1 MNMYDI
7 IEKKRDF
14 HKLSKEEIEYVVNG
28 YVDGSIPDYQVA
40 AFLMAV
46 FLNKFDIDET
56 FYLTDAFIDSGHTID
71 LSEIKGIKVDK
82 HSTGGVG
89 DKTTLVLGPM
99 VAACGVPFV
108 KMSGR
113 GLGHTGG
120 TLDKLE
126 SIKGFD
132 FEISIEEFI
141 KNANEIGMVIAS
153 QTGDVTPA
161 DKKFYALR
169 DTTATVDNLS
179 LISSSIMSKKL
190 ATGADGIVL
199 DVKVGSGAFMKNIED
214 AEELSHLMIKLGEK
228 YNRETMAVISNMEQP
243 LGLAVGNSLEVI
255 EAIETLR
262 GNGPEDLVELCY
274 RIGTKLLLIAKVAKT
289 DEEAH
294 KMLEETIS
302 SGSALEKLKEVVV
315 EQKGDVRYIDDY
327 TLFPISKNVHE
338 IKAKESG
345 YIKSLNALAIGKI
358 SQSLGAGRETMET
371 ELDLGAGV
379 LLNKKI
385 DDYVEKG
392 ELIAT
397 LYTNKED
404 VNEAIEHFYEIV
416 EIGEKNPVPQKIVL
430 KEID

>member
-132 FEISIEEFI
+132 FEISIDEFI

-199 DVKVGSGAFMKNIED
+199 DVKVGSGAFMKNLED

-274 RIGTKLLLIAKVAKT
+274 RIGTKLLLIAKVAET

-294 KMLEETIS
+294 SMLEETIS

-315 EQKGDVRYIDDY
+315 EQKGDVNYIDDY
-327 TLFPISKNVHE
+327 SLFPISNNVHE
-338 IKAKESG
+338 IVAKESG

-397 LYTNKED
+397 LYTNKKD
-404 VNEAIEHFYEIV
+404 VSEAIEHFYEII